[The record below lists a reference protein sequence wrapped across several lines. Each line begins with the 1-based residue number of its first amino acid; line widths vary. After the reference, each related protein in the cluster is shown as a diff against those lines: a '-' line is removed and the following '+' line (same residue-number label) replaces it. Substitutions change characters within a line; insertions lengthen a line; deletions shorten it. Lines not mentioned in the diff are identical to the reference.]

1 MTTNLL
7 IRPAHAL
14 VPILLLACA
23 ACAESSTPAPA
34 STAPANDAAAVFAR
48 YKAATGGSA
57 WDSVTAVSSEGTVTT
72 GGLSGPAR
80 SLEDVRTG
88 KAVTH
93 FSLGPLNGAE
103 GFDGTHPW
111 EQDPGGEVTAH
122 DAPDALELART
133 DVWLREMG
141 FLKPDFA
148 RAEVS
153 APQERIEGATRYLVI
168 EVTPSGG
175 RKVALWFDAQSSL
188 LARTV
193 IRRDSKTVTTVLGD
207 YKDVGGGVHVP
218 FHSTQDSTDRAGRTD
233 PREHADIVLAKV
245 TLNPKLDEGAFA
257 MPEMTAS
264 ARIDDPSGIARVP
277 FQLVNNHIYADGTID
292 GKPVHLLVDTGGANV
307 LTPAASARLGLK
319 GEGKLAGAGVGD
331 EQVDVS
337 LAPAKQV
344 RLGAAVLER
353 PVFAV
358 IDMGAL
364 ASVEG
369 VESDGLV
376 GFEMFR
382 RFRVTVDY
390 ATHMLTLAEPAKFVP
405 PSNAHV
411 VPFDLADRIPVIEGK
426 LDGVPMRISVDT
438 GSRVSLT
445 VHSPFAAEHD
455 LVKRYDAAAETV
467 TGWGVGG
474 PAKSRPARLGTL
486 QLGDLAV
493 TDIAGDLY
501 TGNKGAFASPD
512 LSANLGGG
520 VLKRFTVSFD
530 YDARKMY
537 LVPNGDFAKPDPF
550 DRSGVWI
557 LSDGDALKVAF
568 VSPQGPAEKAGLKV
582 GERILSVGDE
592 ASKTRTVSEWR
603 VRFREQPAGTHVQM
617 RVSNGTAERKVDL
630 VLADVIP
637 AHSLAAGR

>member
-1 MTTNLL
+1 VS
-7 IRPAHAL
+7 P
-14 VPILLLACA
+14 
-23 ACAESSTPAPA
+23 
-34 STAPANDAAAVFAR
+34 STATATATAAPNDAAALFSR
-48 YKAATGGSA
+48 YKAATGGAA
-57 WDSVTAVSSEGTVTT
+57 WDSIAAVATEGTLTT
-72 GGLSGPAR
+72 GGLTGSIQ
-80 SLEDVRTG
+80 SLEDARTG
-88 KAVTH
+88 RTVARFT
-93 FSLGPLNGAE
+93 LGPLKGAE

-133 DVWLREMG
+133 DVWLTAMG

-153 APQERIEGATRYLVI
+153 APQERVEGGTRYLVLDA
-168 EVTPSGG
+168 TPPGG
-175 RKVALWFDAQSSL
+175 RKIALWFDAQSSL

-193 IRRDSKTVTTVLGD
+193 IRRDSKMVTTVLSD
-207 YKDVGGGVHVP
+207 YRDVGGGVRVA
-218 FHSTQDSTDRAGRTD
+218 FHSGQDSTDRAGRTD
-233 PREHADIVLAKV
+233 PREHADVLLAKV
-245 TLNPKLDEGAFA
+245 TLNPKVEEGAFA
-257 MPEMTAS
+257 MPEMA
-264 ARIDDPSGIARVP
+264 ANAHIDDPSGVARVP

-292 GKPVHLLVDTGGANV
+292 GKAVRLLVDTGGANV
-307 LTPAASARLGLK
+307 LTPAAAARLGLK

-331 EQVDVS
+331 EQVDVG

-344 RLGAAVLER
+344 RLGAAVLDR

-358 IDMGAL
+358 LDMGAL

-390 ATHMLTLAEPAKFVP
+390 AARMLTLAEPAKFVP
-405 PSNAHV
+405 PPNAHV
-411 VPFDLADRIPVIEGK
+411 VPFELAERIPVIQGK
-426 LDGVPMRISVDT
+426 LDGLPMRISVDT

-445 VHSPFAAEHD
+445 VHSPFAAEHE
-455 LVKRYDAAAETV
+455 LVKRYDAATETV

-474 PAKSRPARLGTL
+474 PAKARPVRMGTL
-486 QLGDLAV
+486 QIGDLAIA
-493 TDIAGDLY
+493 DIAGDLY

-537 LVPNGDFAKPDPF
+537 LVPNSDFGKPDPF
-550 DRSGVWI
+550 DRSGAWI
-557 LSDGDALKVAF
+557 LADGDALKIAF
-568 VSPQGPAEKAGLKV
+568 VTPHGAAEKAGLKV
-582 GERILSVGDE
+582 GERILSVGE
-592 ASKTRTVSEWR
+592 EGAKTRTVAEWR
-603 VRFREQPAGTHVQM
+603 ARFREQPAGTRVQL
-617 RVSNGTAERKVDL
+617 RVSDGTAARRVDL

-637 AHSLAAGR
+637 AHANLAAH